1 MTGMDFWTL
10 LDLRLRHALRG
21 KDDRKGDT
29 EWIRVPVEGGVRV
42 LNVKAITSSELLE
55 NVEAWVKGDVS

>member
-1 MTGMDFWTL
+1 MDFWTL

-29 EWIRVPVEGGVRV
+29 EWIRVPVDGGVRV
-42 LNVKAITSSELLE
+42 LNVKAITPSELLE
-55 NVEAWVKGDVS
+55 NVEAWVKGEVD